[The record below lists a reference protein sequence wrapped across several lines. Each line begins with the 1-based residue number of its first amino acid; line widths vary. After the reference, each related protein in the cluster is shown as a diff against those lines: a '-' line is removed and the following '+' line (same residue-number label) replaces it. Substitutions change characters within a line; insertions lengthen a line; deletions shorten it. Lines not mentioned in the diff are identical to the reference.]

1 MLRRLLIILAVI
13 LSISPATFAK
23 DGDKSSARVPAI
35 DRIAFEAD
43 DSGVNVVVGSAG
55 NSRYSTQTLSN
66 PERLFIDIKGGQLAP
81 SIRNAYPV
89 SNGVLSRIRVA
100 RHDAETVRIVFDLA
114 GRAAYTVSTS
124 GNDLAVRIKP
134 ETVNE
139 TAKAVEPTPEQP
151 VHQAIQQA
159 VIPAPAPKAAV
170 NPEQKHEFTV
180 VIDAGHGG
188 KDPGATSRK
197 GLKEK
202 DLTLDMALRL
212 RDELTR
218 QGIARVVLTRD
229 TDVFI
234 PLGER
239 AEIANREN
247 ADLFLSVHVNAAR
260 NRRVQGIETWFM
272 NATSNKEWQEVAD
285 RENAAAGTDPAGL
298 STLDAILSDLN
309 RCYKIDESMSLAHH
323 LQSSMIG
330 SLQKKH
336 AGIQDHGVKWAKFR
350 VLVGAK
356 MPAALIETGFIS
368 NAENEAE
375 LRKPQYR
382 SEVARSVSAA
392 IHDYL
397 SASKTTRLSAARTSD
412 TALAN

>member
-1 MLRRLLIILAVI
+1 MLRTLLIILAVI

-23 DGDKSSARVPAI
+23 DAHKSLTRVPAI
-35 DRIAFEAD
+35 DRITFTSD
-43 DSGVNVVVGSAG
+43 DSGVNVVVGNAG
-55 NSRYSTQTLSN
+55 NTRYATQTLSN
-66 PERLFIDIKGGQLAP
+66 PERLFIDIKGGQLSP
-81 SIRNAYPV
+81 SIKSAYPA
-89 SNGVLSRIRVA
+89 SNGLLNRIRVA
-100 RHDAETVRIVFDLA
+100 RHDAETVRIVFDLSA
-114 GRAAYTVSTS
+114 KAAYAVSAS
-124 GNDLAVRIKP
+124 GGNLSIKITP

-139 TAKAVEPTPEQP
+139 TASVIAPAVEQP
-151 VHQAIQQA
+151 IRQDA
-159 VIPAPAPKAAV
+159 IPAPAPKAAV
-170 NPEQKHEFTV
+170 SPEQKHPFTV

-197 GLKEK
+197 GLREK
-202 DLTLDMALRL
+202 DLTLDIALRL

-260 NRRVQGIETWFM
+260 NRRIKGLETWFM
-272 NATSNKEWQEVAD
+272 NATNNKEWQEVAD

-323 LQSSMIG
+323 LQSSMIA
-330 SLQKKH
+330 SLQKNH

-350 VLVGAK
+350 VLVGAR

-368 NAENEAE
+368 NSENEAE

-382 SEVARSVSAA
+382 TDVARSVSAA
-392 IHDYL
+392 ISNYL
-397 SASKTTRLSAARTSD
+397 NTSKTTRLSAAQTRD
-412 TALAN
+412 TASAN

>member
-1 MLRRLLIILAVI
+1 M
-13 LSISPATFAK
+13 
-23 DGDKSSARVPAI
+23 
-35 DRIAFEAD
+35 
-43 DSGVNVVVGSAG
+43 NVVVGNAG
-55 NSRYSTQTLSN
+55 NTRYATQTLSN
-66 PERLFIDIKGGQLAP
+66 PERLFIDIKGGQLSP
-81 SIRNAYPV
+81 SIKSAYPA
-89 SNGVLSRIRVA
+89 SNGLLNRIRVA
-100 RHDAETVRIVFDLA
+100 RHDAETVRIVFDLSA
-114 GRAAYTVSTS
+114 KAAYAVSAS
-124 GNDLAVRIKP
+124 GGNLSIKITP

-139 TAKAVEPTPEQP
+139 TASVIAPAVEQP
-151 VHQAIQQA
+151 IRQDA
-159 VIPAPAPKAAV
+159 IPAPAPKAAV
-170 NPEQKHEFTV
+170 SPEQKHPFTV

-197 GLKEK
+197 GLREK
-202 DLTLDMALRL
+202 DLTLDIALRL

-260 NRRVQGIETWFM
+260 NRRIKGLETWFM
-272 NATSNKEWQEVAD
+272 NATNNKEWQEVAD

-323 LQSSMIG
+323 LQSSMIA
-330 SLQKKH
+330 SLQKNH

-350 VLVGAK
+350 VLVGAR

-368 NAENEAE
+368 NSENEAE

-382 SEVARSVSAA
+382 TDVARSVSAA
-392 IHDYL
+392 ISNYL
-397 SASKTTRLSAARTSD
+397 NTSKTTRLSAAQTRD
-412 TALAN
+412 TASAN